1 MDITAIGGPLISA
14 GASLIGS
21 KMTADA
27 SNKAARLNA
36 IFQAQEG
43 ERARAFEL
51 SNALRQEENQREFAK
66 MGIQWRV
73 ADARAAGIHPMAA
86 LGAQTSS
93 FSPISVGAHPNT
105 SSPYA
110 GASMGSGVA
119 AMGQD
124 ISRAIQATRTQE
136 QREDAYSKTVQDLQI
151 QNMKLNNAVLASQ
164 VAKMNSPGT
173 PPAFPTAG
181 GNRMASQGDT
191 SARVKMKPQEVI
203 YSSKENPVIEPKA
216 ITDVGH
222 AQTGK
227 NRYFPVPAKDVK
239 ERIED
244 NVFAEAMWT
253 VRNNLAPAIGL
264 NSNPPAVPLKS
275 KEHTWF
281 MNPFTGEYRQR
292 RLDWLD
298 KTGDAFSR
306 YVRGGWAP
314 KTPWQSNW
322 K

>member
-1 MDITAIGGPLISA
+1 MDLTAIGGPLISA

-21 KMTADA
+21 KMAADA

-36 IFQAQEG
+36 IYQAQEA

-51 SNALRQEENQREFAK
+51 ANAQRQEALQREFAQS
-66 MGIQWRV
+66 GIQWRV

-86 LGAQTSS
+86 LGAQTQS
-93 FSPISVGAHPNT
+93 FSPIQVSGHP
-105 SSPYA
+105 SSASPYA
-110 GASMGSGVA
+110 GASTGSGVA

-124 ISRAIQATRTQE
+124 ISRALQATRTQE
-136 QREDAYSKTVQDLQI
+136 ERTDAYAKTVQDLQI

-164 VAKMNSPGT
+164 VARMNQGT
-173 PPAFPTAG
+173 GPAFPSPG
-181 GNRMASQGDT
+181 GNAMPGQGN
-191 SARVKMKPQEVI
+191 SSPRVKMKPQEVV
-203 YSSKENPVIEPKA
+203 YSSKEDPVSEPKP

-227 NRYFPVPAKDVK
+227 NRFFPVPAKDVK

-253 VRNNLAPAIGL
+253 VRNNLAPALGF
-264 NSNPPAVPLKS
+264 NMHPPTDMKLKS
-275 KEHTWF
+275 KDHRWY

-292 RLDWLD
+292 RIDWLD
-298 KTGDAFSR
+298 KAADHFDSYTKNMF
-306 YVRGGWAP
+306 P
-314 KTPWQSNW
+314 KTPWSSNW